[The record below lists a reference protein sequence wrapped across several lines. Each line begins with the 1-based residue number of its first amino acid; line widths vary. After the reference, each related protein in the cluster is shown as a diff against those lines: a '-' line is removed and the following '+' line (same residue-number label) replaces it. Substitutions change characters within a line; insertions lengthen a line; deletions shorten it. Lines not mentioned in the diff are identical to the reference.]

1 MNQMRVTN
9 NMLVNNM
16 VYNLNQNLRTL
27 EKLQYQKATGKKFR
41 VPSDDPIGVSKSLKF
56 NTDISKLEQYQRNA
70 KDAMS
75 WMNDTEAALGEIVEV
90 FHRVNKL
97 TVDAANGTKSPDDLL
112 KIKEEI
118 DELKGHLIQIG
129 NTTYAGRHIFSGYK
143 TDMPLLDDEGNYNID
158 LIMNDDPKPPEDPE
172 KTKEIF
178 EYNVGVSERVNV
190 NTLGG
195 RVFGVV
201 NVDSDGNPILSE
213 DGNLKPDFIS
223 DVKKYNAGEPKKGH
237 KPYLIAVFDQLS
249 TALKDND
256 QGAIQKALG
265 NIQNSFEQVLTVS
278 SEVGAKMNRLGLT
291 EKKLGIQINNVKELL
306 SYNEDVDMAEIS
318 MEINMAENVYI
329 SSLMTG
335 AKIIQPTLVEFLR

>member
-41 VPSDDPIGVSKSLKF
+41 TPSDDPIGVSKSLKF
-56 NTDISKLEQYQRNA
+56 NTDISKLEQYKRNA
-70 KDAMS
+70 KDAAS

-97 TVDAANGTKSPDDLL
+97 TVDAANGTKTPEDLL

-118 DELKGHLIQIG
+118 DQLKDHVIQIG
-129 NTTYAGRHIFSGYK
+129 NTTYAGRHIFSGYN
-143 TDMPLLDDEGNYNID
+143 TDKPLLHKDGNYNID
-158 LIMNDDPKPPEDPE
+158 LNMDEV
-172 KTKEIF
+172 F

-190 NTLGG
+190 NTVGI
-195 RVFGVV
+195 RVFGVLGSGD
-201 NVDSDGNPILSE
+201 NVIVPNDPDKFKETFDKENLTASKGDKSTLIQVFEELS
-213 DGNLKPDFIS
+213 K
-223 DVKKYNAGEPKKGH
+223 
-237 KPYLIAVFDQLS
+237 
-249 TALKDND
+249 ALGAND
-256 QGAIQKALG
+256 QDAIQKALG
-265 NIQNSFEQVLTVS
+265 NVESSFEQILTVR
-278 SEVGAKMNRLGLT
+278 SEVGAKMNRLELT
-291 EKKLGIQINNVKELL
+291 EKKLDIQINNVKELL

-318 MEINMAENVYI
+318 MEINMAENVYV

>member
-16 VYNLNQNLRTL
+16 VYNLNQNLKTL

-56 NTDISKLEQYQRNA
+56 NTDISKLEQYKRNA
-70 KDAMS
+70 NDAAS

-97 TVDAANGTKSPDDLL
+97 TVDAANGTKTPEDLL

-118 DELKGHLIQIG
+118 DQLKDHIIQIA

-143 TDMPLLDDEGNYNID
+143 TDKPLLDENGKYNID
-158 LIMNDDPKPPEDPE
+158 LNMDEV
-172 KTKEIF
+172 F
-178 EYNVGVSERVNV
+178 EYNVGVSEKVNV
-190 NTLGG
+190 NIVGIK
-195 RVFGVV
+195 VFGVLGSGDDV
-201 NVDSDGNPILSE
+201 IVPEDSGGFKETFNE
-213 DGNLKPDFIS
+213 QN
-223 DVKKYNAGEPKKGH
+223 
-237 KPYLIAVFDQLS
+237 LIATQGDKSTLIEVFEELS
-249 TALKDND
+249 TALESND
-256 QGAIQKALG
+256 QDAIQKALG
-265 NIQNSFEQVLTVS
+265 NIDTSFEQILSVR
-278 SEVGAKMNRLGLT
+278 SEVGAKMNRLELT
-291 EKKLGIQINNVKELL
+291 EKKLDIQINNVKELL

-318 MEINMAENVYI
+318 MEINMAENVYV